1 MEQSF
6 TPNTPGRV
14 KHNGSRGRL
23 SKRTVNLKGNRV
35 VARYYTTCRQ
45 NDVELGKHC
54 RIMNRDR
61 LGGGIIVLVQIE
73 SGNRTSV
80 EVSNHSSGIANTH
93 VQHLIH
99 GGVGNL
105 NRSSQIHGHR
115 LRVAN
120 ARSLHSFPRRVV
132 KAVFVPSI
140 RNVALATVELPVV
153 VFDLEGKQGTEVG
166 ETEGTPDFT

>member
-1 MEQSF
+1 
-6 TPNTPGRV
+6 
-14 KHNGSRGRL
+14 
-23 SKRTVNLKGNRV
+23 
-35 VARYYTTCRQ
+35 
-45 NDVELGKHC
+45 
-54 RIMNRDR
+54 MNRDL

-115 LRVAN
+115 LRVAML
-120 ARSLHSFPRRVV
+120 AAFTVFHVESSKLFSFHPSATSLS
-132 KAVFVPSI
+132 
-140 RNVALATVELPVV
+140 LL
-153 VFDLEGKQGTEVG
+153 
-166 ETEGTPDFT
+166 